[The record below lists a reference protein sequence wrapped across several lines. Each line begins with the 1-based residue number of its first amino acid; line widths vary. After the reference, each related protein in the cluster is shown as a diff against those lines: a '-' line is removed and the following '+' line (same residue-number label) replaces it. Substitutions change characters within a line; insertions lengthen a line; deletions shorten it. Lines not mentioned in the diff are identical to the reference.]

1 MQRKIAAALIAAALS
16 SPSIAIAQEAPP
28 PAEQAAP
35 AVKPD
40 AELPNVEVIQK
51 ADEPQQQ
58 PVPEAKS
65 KSAAQD
71 EFYEPAPKP
80 KKAKKKV
87 ATPSPAVDADVAVGA
102 PDDVPGV
109 VVDSSAIGQSVS
121 GVGTNSAVGPVNG
134 YVPNRTLSGA
144 KTNTPI
150 ELIPQSIGVVGRKEI
165 DDRGDQKVDEAL
177 RYSAGVFA
185 QPFGP
190 DSDTNWLF
198 IRGFQ
203 ATATGVYQDGL
214 QLYSYG
220 FGGFYTD
227 SFGLERVEV
236 LRGAS
241 SALYGGSNPGGLVN
255 YVTKRPGGHIGYA
268 EVGVNDAGTAYL
280 GLDFGDALSNNF
292 SYRMTAR
299 TSGGD
304 GYSDFQEGWRGF
316 LNPSFKWEDEATKL
330 TLFGSYAQIDE
341 NHNGGSFLPYVG
353 TVVAAPFG
361 RIRRDA
367 NFTEPDIDTYNKYQG
382 SIGYELEHE
391 LSDNLLVRQSARY
404 ARSNLHEI
412 SVYPFGYFFFSPTPT
427 GPTYELSRINFEH
440 RTSVESFTID
450 NQVQASIATGPLA
463 HTVLAGVDYRL
474 FNMDQVQASTFLG
487 STISATNPIY
497 GLPQGTRGV
506 YIDQQLQQQ
515 QLGVYLQDQVRFGD
529 GFIVT
534 VSGRS
539 DWTSLDAKGTPAYEG
554 DESKLTGRA
563 GIGYEFANGLVPYAS
578 VSTFFNP
585 LIGSSPVAGFFLP
598 ESGKQ
603 YEVGMKYVPKWMDG
617 LFTVALFDLTRE
629 NVVTGPFLQETQIG
643 EVNSR
648 GIELEGKANLAP
660 GLSVTAAY
668 TYIDLEITKDANPAL
683 IGNSPYIVPDQQAS
697 FSFDYRFQTGALS
710 GFGFGAGVR
719 YVGESWVDNEN
730 TLKVPSST
738 VFDGKLGYDFGDWGI
753 DLNVKNI
760 EDKLYVASCQTQLTC
775 SYGEGRT
782 FLLKAHVN
790 W

>member
-1 MQRKIAAALIAAALS
+1 MQRKFAAALLAAALT
-16 SPSIAIAQEAPP
+16 SPSYAIAQESP
-28 PAEQAAP
+28 PAA
-35 AVKPD
+35 KPE
-40 AELPNVEVIQK
+40 AELSNVEVIQK
-51 ADEPQQQ
+51 ADEPKAQ
-58 PVPEAKS
+58 PETPAS
-65 KSAAQD
+65 KKQSSND
-71 EFYEPAPKP
+71 EYYEQVKP
-80 KKAKKKV
+80 KKVKKKAGSEPSPVV
-87 ATPSPAVDADVAVGA
+87 ATAA
-102 PDDVPGV
+102 PDGVPGV
-109 VVDSSAIGQSVS
+109 VVDSSAIEQSVS
-121 GVGTNSAVGPVNG
+121 ASGANSAVGPVNG
-134 YVPNRTLSGA
+134 YVPNRTLAGA

-150 ELIPQSIGVVGRKEI
+150 ELIPQSIGVVGRKEM
-165 DDRGDQKVDEAL
+165 DDRGDQKVDETL

-255 YVTKRPGGHIGYA
+255 YVSKRPGGHIGFA
-268 EVGVNDAGTAYL
+268 EVGVNDAGNAYV

-316 LNPSFKWEDEATKL
+316 LNPSVKWEDEATKL

-353 TVVAAPFG
+353 TVVAAPYG

-367 NFTEPDIDTYNKYQG
+367 NYTEPDIDTYNRYQG

-412 SVYPFGYFFFSPTPT
+412 SVYPFGYQGPPFNFNPTPLA
-427 GPTYELSRINFEH
+427 PDYELTRINFEH
-440 RTSVESFTID
+440 RTSVESFTVD

-463 HTVLAGVDYRL
+463 HTVLAGLDYRL
-474 FNMDQVQASTFLG
+474 FNLDQVQATGTSTP
-487 STISATNPIY
+487 ISAPNPVY
-497 GLPQGTRGV
+497 GAPQGPRTNV
-506 YIDQQLQQQ
+506 YIDQLVRQQ

-534 VSGRS
+534 VSGRN
-539 DWTSLDAKGTPAYEG
+539 DWVSTDATGLPAYEG
-554 DESKLTGRA
+554 NDSKLTGRA

-629 NVVTGPFLQETQIG
+629 NVVTGPFLGETQIG

-648 GIELEGKANLAP
+648 GIELEGKANVAP

-668 TYIDLEITKDANPAL
+668 TFIDLEITKDANAAL

-697 FSFDYRFQTGALS
+697 FSFDYRSQSGALA
-710 GFGFGAGVR
+710 GFGFGAGIR

-730 TLKVPSST
+730 TLKVPAST
-738 VFDGKLGYDFGDWGI
+738 VFDGKIGYDFGDWGV